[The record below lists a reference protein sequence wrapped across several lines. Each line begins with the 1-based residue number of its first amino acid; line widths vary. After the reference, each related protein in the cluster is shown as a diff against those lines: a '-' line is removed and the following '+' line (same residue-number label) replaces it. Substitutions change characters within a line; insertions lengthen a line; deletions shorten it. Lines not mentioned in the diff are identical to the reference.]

1 MLKPGGVAIVGFTNA
16 KFLKDGHEGAQLKLW
31 KEFNDA
37 QHIWTVGAYFQF
49 SAGAGWKGLAG
60 YDLIPAP
67 SAIELAKPGFVAKQQ
82 LMLVQ
87 ARENAR
93 ARSNARAGARA
104 LSPRKPCPSF
114 SLTRARA
121 ARRGA
126 RRRRTRW

>member
-67 SAIELAKPGFVAKQQ
+67 SASDLAKPGFVAKQQ

-87 ARENAR
+87 ARKR
-93 ARSNARAGARA
+93 ARDERARGARA
-104 LSPRKPCPSF
+104 SRGNRAPLSR
-114 SLTRARA
+114 
-121 ARRGA
+121 
-126 RRRRTRW
+126 